1 MRPLAALVVMAVA
14 SLGQGLKDVK
24 AIYVDSLGNAEGA
37 EMIREKVINRL
48 AKSQSVSV
56 VLDIEKAD
64 AILTGVGEVST
75 GYHHTAS
82 VGTSGGSAQGGTTYD
97 ATVAIRLITK
107 DKQILWADEAK
118 PARFFTRSVSSSVAD
133 KVVRNLLKAIEND
146 RKPKK

>member
-1 MRPLAALVVMAVA
+1 MRALAVLVVLAMA
-14 SLGQGLKDVK
+14 SLGQTLKDVK
-24 AIYVDSLGNAEGA
+24 AIYVDSFGNAEGA
-37 EMIREKVINRL
+37 DMIREKVINRL
-48 AKSQSVSV
+48 AKSQSVLV

-64 AILTGVGEVST
+64 AILTGIGEVSK
-75 GYHHTAS
+75 GYRHSAS
-82 VGTSGGSAQGGTTYD
+82 VGTYGGSAQGGTTYD

-133 KVVRNLLKAIEND
+133 KVVKNLLRAIEND